1 MVGSVYR
8 HPVDAPEDT
17 EEETVKTKR
26 FSLLALLAALA
37 MIVAACGGE
46 EAATETTVA
55 ETAETTVAAET
66 TTTAA
71 AETTTTEA
79 APAAEL
85 LVWAD
90 ENRAAVIESVAPA
103 FTEATGVGVTVEI
116 VDFGQIKDQVGVA
129 GPAGEGPD
137 VFVGA
142 HDWTGELAAN
152 GAIDPIDLGGKSGDF
167 FEVALDAFNFEGNL
181 YAVPYATEA
190 VAMYYNT
197 DLVAEAPATFEDL
210 AAACE
215 TGGAANCVV
224 IPGGGD
230 AGDAYHNYPFVSVL
244 GGYIFA
250 YDPATGY
257 DPSDVGLDSE
267 GAVAGVQ
274 FLADQ
279 VEAGVVESTNY
290 DNAANLF
297 LEGNA
302 AFWVT
307 GPWELGRLNEQ
318 TTVNWAVAKLPTV
331 NGETPK
337 PFVGA
342 QGMFLS
348 AFSENKLVATSFLL
362 DFVATEETMTAL
374 YEADPRNPAF
384 VPTFDTLADN
394 PVAQTFAASA
404 ADGNP
409 MPNIPQ
415 MGSVWGPMGDN
426 ILLVRNGEATAA
438 DAMAAAAEA
447 VRAALAG

>member
-1 MVGSVYR
+1 MFTRV
-8 HPVDAPEDT
+8 
-17 EEETVKTKR
+17 
-26 FSLLALLAALA
+26 SLLMTATALICPGRPIHASQ
-37 MIVAACGGE
+37 
-46 EAATETTVA
+46 
-55 ETAETTVAAET
+55 
-66 TTTAA
+66 
-71 AETTTTEA
+71 
-79 APAAEL
+79 P
-85 LVWAD
+85 
-90 ENRAAVIESVAPA
+90 
-103 FTEATGVGVTVEI
+103 
-116 VDFGQIKDQVGVA
+116 
-129 GPAGEGPD
+129 
-137 VFVGA
+137 
-142 HDWTGELAAN
+142 
-152 GAIDPIDLGGKSGDF
+152 DPIDLGGKAADF
-167 FEVALDAFNFEGNL
+167 VPVALDAFNFEGNL
-181 YAVPYATEA
+181 YAVPVATEA

-197 DLVAEAPATFEDL
+197 DLVAEAPATFEEL
-210 AAACE
+210 GAACE
-215 TGGAANCVV
+215 TAAAANCVV

-230 AGDAYHNYPFVSVL
+230 GGDAYHNYPFVSAL

-267 GAVAGVQ
+267 GAIAGVQ

-290 DNAANLF
+290 DNAKNLV

-302 AFWVT
+302 AFWIT
-307 GPWELGRLNEQ
+307 GPWELGTLNDQ
-318 TTVNWAVAKLPTV
+318 STVNWSVTKLPTID
-331 NGETPK
+331 GQTPK

-384 VPTFDTLADN
+384 VPTLDTLADDA
-394 PVAQTFAASA
+394 VAQTFAASA
-404 ADGNP
+404 GDGNP

-415 MGSVWGPMGDN
+415 MGSVWGPLGDN
-426 ILLVRNGEATAA
+426 ILLVRNGESTGA

>member
-1 MVGSVYR
+1 M
-8 HPVDAPEDT
+8 
-17 EEETVKTKR
+17 
-26 FSLLALLAALA
+26 
-37 MIVAACGGE
+37 
-46 EAATETTVA
+46 
-55 ETAETTVAAET
+55 
-66 TTTAA
+66 
-71 AETTTTEA
+71 
-79 APAAEL
+79 
-85 LVWAD
+85 WAD
-90 ENRAAVIESVAPA
+90 EQAC
-103 FTEATGVGVTVEI
+103 
-116 VDFGQIKDQVGVA
+116 DQI
-129 GPAGEGPD
+129 
-137 VFVGA
+137 
-142 HDWTGELAAN
+142 
-152 GAIDPIDLGGKSGDF
+152 
-167 FEVALDAFNFEGNL
+167 
-181 YAVPYATEA
+181 
-190 VAMYYNT
+190 
-197 DLVAEAPATFEDL
+197 AEDDRLLEPLE
-210 AAACE
+210 E
-215 TGGAANCVV
+215 
-224 IPGGGD
+224 GGGD
-230 AGDAYHNYPFVSVL
+230 GGDAYHNYPFVSAL

-267 GAVAGVQ
+267 GAIAGVQ

-279 VEAGVVESTNY
+279 VEAGVVASTNY

-318 TTVNWAVAKLPTV
+318 TTVNWSVAKLPSID
-331 NGETPK
+331 GETPK

-384 VPTFDTLADN
+384 VPTLDTLADDA
-394 PVAQTFAASA
+394 VAQTFAASA
-404 ADGNP
+404 GDGNP

-415 MGSVWGPMGDN
+415 MGSVWGPLGDN
-426 ILLVRNGEATAA
+426 ILLVRNGEATGA

>member
-1 MVGSVYR
+1 MVGPVYR
-8 HPVDAPEDT
+8 YPVDAPEDT

-167 FEVALDAFNFEGNL
+167 FEVALDAFNCEGNL
-181 YAVPYATEA
+181 YAVPYAT
-190 VAMYYNT
+190 
-197 DLVAEAPATFEDL
+197 
-210 AAACE
+210 
-215 TGGAANCVV
+215 
-224 IPGGGD
+224 
-230 AGDAYHNYPFVSVL
+230 
-244 GGYIFA
+244 
-250 YDPATGY
+250 
-257 DPSDVGLDSE
+257 
-267 GAVAGVQ
+267 
-274 FLADQ
+274 
-279 VEAGVVESTNY
+279 
-290 DNAANLF
+290 
-297 LEGNA
+297 
-302 AFWVT
+302 
-307 GPWELGRLNEQ
+307 
-318 TTVNWAVAKLPTV
+318 
-331 NGETPK
+331 
-337 PFVGA
+337 
-342 QGMFLS
+342 
-348 AFSENKLVATSFLL
+348 
-362 DFVATEETMTAL
+362 
-374 YEADPRNPAF
+374 
-384 VPTFDTLADN
+384 
-394 PVAQTFAASA
+394 
-404 ADGNP
+404 
-409 MPNIPQ
+409 
-415 MGSVWGPMGDN
+415 
-426 ILLVRNGEATAA
+426 
-438 DAMAAAAEA
+438 
-447 VRAALAG
+447 